1 MKKDLHEFEQHLKQK
16 LDNAEFPFD
25 EQNWE
30 KARVMIDASRSNNRP
45 KWIFFL
51 SSIALIVTLGV
62 VYYTQS
68 GSSNNEQPLLAFNDV
83 SNKQQSVQPSDMQ
96 PVNPATPEVETA
108 DATSTENTV
117 NNSNYA
123 LNNSNNNTTNTT
135 TNAAHSKKSVG
146 GVTSSNVNHTEASS
160 VTKNVSS
167 STSSENQANTNS
179 SNTDTG
185 SSSNSGSGSSQPNG
199 TGAVKESAETVKAT
213 KPEKVK
219 STTQT
224 EIPVVLGSN
233 FTQPNKNN
241 TTLTSE
247 NKGNNSNREGN
258 LKSEGTPVIANNNNN
273 NAVTNESKVT
283 DSLAAVITKDV
294 IQTSSAIADTNHT
307 HSPVIAKVDSAANA
321 NDINLPSSVKP
332 KPRPKFLF
340 AEAGATYLFGWNVNG
355 SQEANGFNAVAGINY
370 QHYITP
376 KVSLTAGLQ
385 YNSIGNLCNSTY
397 TASSTEYNFGVQRDV
412 TAIKY
417 IRVHYI
423 SVPVK
428 LGVNLGDKNIIGI
441 GANAGFLLNS
451 DSQTEK
457 YRTNNAEPMN
467 DSNRLSTKKE
477 TGYVTGFNSIDMQ
490 ASVFY
495 RRRIYKGLSANAEFI
510 YGFTDIK
517 KNDHFKNNSNERA
530 MGVKV
535 TLCLDLFKK

>member
-30 KARVMIDASRSNNRP
+30 KARAMIDASRSNNRP

-51 SSIALIVTLGV
+51 SSIALILTLGV

-68 GSSNNEQPLLAFNDV
+68 GSSNNEQPLLALNDI
-83 SNKQQSVQPSDMQ
+83 SKNQQSVQPSDMQ
-96 PVNPATPEVETA
+96 PVNPATSEVETA
-108 DATSTENTV
+108 ANVNENK
-117 NNSNYA
+117 
-123 LNNSNNNTTNTT
+123 LNNNDDNNQHTNRTTTNNNTSGT
-135 TNAAHSKKSVG
+135 KKSIG
-146 GVTSSNVNHTEASS
+146 GKSSSNVSHTEASS
-160 VTKNVSS
+160 DKTQTNSNS
-167 STSSENQANTNS
+167 SSENSNSTTSQSTPASNTNP
-179 SNTDTG
+179 
-185 SSSNSGSGSSQPNG
+185 GSGSSSPNG
-199 TGAVKESAETVKAT
+199 TAAGKESSETIKLA
-213 KPEKVK
+213 KSEKSK

-224 EIPVVLGSN
+224 EIPVILGSN
-233 FTQPNKNN
+233 LSATNKNN
-241 TTLTSE
+241 TVVNSE
-247 NKGNNSNREGN
+247 NKGINSNREGN
-258 LKSEGTPVIANNNNN
+258 LKSEGTAVITNNISGND
-273 NAVTNESKVT
+273 SKVT
-283 DSLAAVITKDV
+283 DSLAAVVTKDV
-294 IQTSSAIADTNHT
+294 IEMSSPIADTNNT
-307 HSPVIAKVDSAANA
+307 QTPVLAKVDSTSTA
-321 NDINLPSSVKP
+321 NDLNLPSSVKP
-332 KPRPKFLF
+332 KIRPKFLY

-370 QHYITP
+370 QQYISP

-385 YNSIGNLCNSTY
+385 YNSIGNLSNSTY
-397 TASSTEYNFGVQRDV
+397 TASTTEYNFGVQRDV

-417 IRVHYI
+417 IRIHYI
-423 SVPVK
+423 SVPIK
-428 LGVNLGDKNIIGI
+428 LGVDLGKNNTIGF
-441 GANAGFLLNS
+441 GANTGFLLNS

-467 DSNRLSTKKE
+467 ESNRLSTKKE
-477 TGYVTGFNSIDMQ
+477 TGYVTGFNSLDVQ

-517 KNDHFKNNSNERA
+517 KNDHFKNNTNERA